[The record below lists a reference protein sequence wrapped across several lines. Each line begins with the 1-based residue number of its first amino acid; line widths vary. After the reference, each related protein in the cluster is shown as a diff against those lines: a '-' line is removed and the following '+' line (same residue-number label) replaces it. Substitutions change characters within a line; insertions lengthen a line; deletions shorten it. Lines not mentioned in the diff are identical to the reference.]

1 MWAIS
6 SYDQGVVP
14 IERAPLLVDFGRYF
28 LDLVVFV
35 GITGLLMCSFH
46 LLVLWHKKQKYTK
59 LSRTDRKLLP
69 GHAAGAPAE
78 SPGPAGV

>member
-1 MWAIS
+1 MSAIS

-35 GITGLLMCSFH
+35 GITGVLMCSFH
-46 LLVLWHKKQKYTK
+46 LFVLWHKKQKYSK
-59 LSRTDRKLLP
+59 LSRPDSRALP
-69 GHAAGAPAE
+69 GRDAGARPDPARI
-78 SPGPAGV
+78 